1 MSEFCTRCVELEAR
15 IELMQREHYNL
26 MKELEQKLQKIK
38 DENDALIMDVAFYNG
53 SIKVN
58 TNE

>member
-1 MSEFCTRCVELEAR
+1 MSEFCTRCLELEAR
-15 IELMQREHYNL
+15 IELMQKEHYNL

-53 SIKVN
+53 SIKGSQQ
-58 TNE
+58 